1 MNQTLFPLQFIALLI
16 SAMEEK
22 EHYPRPLTGRWDCVD
37 LQKKNQQEMAYDAAK
52 SRKWE
57 RFIDQ
62 RRKIL
67 AISLVIARRK
77 TFELLRY
84 VQISR

>member
-1 MNQTLFPLQFIALLI
+1 MLSQTTYWPTGLCN
-16 SAMEEK
+16 STEEK
-22 EHYPRPLTGRWDCVD
+22 
-37 LQKKNQQEMAYDAAK
+37 QQEMAYDAAK

-57 RFIDQ
+57 RFIDE

-84 VQISR
+84 VHISR